1 MTCAVILNGSL
12 SLIPFCIDNVYST
25 LLASKT
31 DSQRTISPCPNQC
44 LPETDDRESIMETE
58 RIEAKILG
66 LEIEANE
73 MKRQEAI
80 SIKELP
86 KNF

>member
-1 MTCAVILNGSL
+1 
-12 SLIPFCIDNVYST
+12 
-25 LLASKT
+25 
-31 DSQRTISPCPNQC
+31 
-44 LPETDDRESIMETE
+44 METE

-66 LEIEANE
+66 VEIEANE

-86 KNF
+86 KNC